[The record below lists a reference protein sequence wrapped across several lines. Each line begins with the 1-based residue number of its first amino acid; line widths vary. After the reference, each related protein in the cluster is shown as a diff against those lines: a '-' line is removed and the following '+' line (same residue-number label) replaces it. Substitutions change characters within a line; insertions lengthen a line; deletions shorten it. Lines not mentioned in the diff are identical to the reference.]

1 MYIPFATLA
10 WLVSFG
16 IVHSEWVNCTGGSDC
31 GSGSDD
37 TSLAQ
42 GSTKIVPELEAIQN
56 NGVEQRSPRRWCR
69 TICPNHTDG
78 NNSQCSP
85 GPPGPPGEKGDPGP
99 AGSAG
104 APGPAGPEGPQ
115 GEPGPK
121 GEQGP
126 EGDPGPRGIQGPQGD
141 PGPVGPPGPDGP
153 QGFPGS
159 VGDRGPEGSQGPPGP
174 KGDPGVPGPQG
185 DQGPAGAPG
194 PAGADAASATEFVGG
209 GQSHT
214 NLSPFLGINFIIA
227 LQGIFPSRNLLETD
241 AAVGRAQEERSGSN
255 AGSSG
260 SEPFIGEVQMF
271 AGNFAP
277 RGFAFCNGQLL
288 QISENTALFSILGT
302 TYGGDGR
309 TTFGLPDLRGRAPLH
324 VGGSRNTGPGLST
337 YSLGQKDGVETVALS
352 VNEMPSHI
360 HPFN

>member
-1 MYIPFATLA
+1 MAATVLWCA
-10 WLVSFG
+10 LFG
-16 IVHSEWVNCTGGSDC
+16 ITCHVAHTQSVNCRDGFDC
-31 GSGSDD
+31 GSGPDGMSRKASSLPNIDILQSDH
-37 TSLAQ
+37 
-42 GSTKIVPELEAIQN
+42 AI
-56 NGVEQRSPRRWCR
+56 
-69 TICPNHTDG
+69 
-78 NNSQCSP
+78 P
-85 GPPGPPGEKGDPGP
+85 GP
-99 AGSAG
+99 
-104 APGPAGPEGPQ
+104 
-115 GEPGPK
+115 
-121 GEQGP
+121 
-126 EGDPGPRGIQGPQGD
+126 
-141 PGPVGPPGPDGP
+141 
-153 QGFPGS
+153 
-159 VGDRGPEGSQGPPGP
+159 QGPPGP
-174 KGDPGVPGPQG
+174 KGPTG
-185 DQGPAGAPG
+185 DPG
-194 PAGADAASATEFVGG
+194 PAGALGAAGPAGPKGPPGLQGETGDQGPQGAEGDQGPVGTAGASGPEGPTGDRGLTGSSGPSGPLGFGGPEGPKGSIGDSIQGAPGPPGPIGPAGPDGTSSADAGAGSPHGNW
-209 GQSHT
+209 Q
-214 NLSPFLGINFIIA
+214 PFLGNNFIIA
-227 LQGIFPSRNLLETD
+227 LVGIYPSRSLLETD